1 MSGSPPVAAWPVG
14 WRPSRGDLA
23 LAVLVGLLGLQSAS
37 DADGIKDPAWAVIG
51 LIECT
56 ALPLAVRSLW
66 PLPVL
71 GITLVAAVAGDLLFG
86 GLQLAGPVIA
96 LYTVARRH
104 DRRVSSAAAAVTAA
118 GLAVPTATR
127 AAESPLFAM
136 AIAAVLV
143 AAWAIGDNVRRR
155 HAYLTRV
162 QAREAAIEEEQQQ
175 RARVAVAEERA
186 RIARELHDV
195 ISHNVSVMVLQA
207 AAGADVFA
215 THPERAR
222 EALGSIETAGREA
235 LAELRRLLSV
245 VQPPGDEGG
254 GLAPPPGLTR
264 LPELVERVRATGLE
278 VSLTVTGDE
287 RELPAGVDFSAYR
300 IVQEALTNT
309 LKHGHAATARVDLSF
324 GEDMLDVQI
333 VDDGTE
339 TAEADARTRRGH
351 GLIGMRERASVFGGE
366 LEAGPRSQGGFAV
379 RASIPLDGA
388 SR

>member
-1 MSGSPPVAAWPVG
+1 MSGSPLVAVWPAA

-23 LAVLVGLLGLQSAS
+23 LALLLGLFALQGAS
-37 DADGIKDPAWAVIG
+37 DADGVKDPAWAVIG

-56 ALPLAVRSLW
+56 ALPLAFRSLW

-71 GITLVAAVAGDLLFG
+71 GVTLAAAVAGDLLFD

-96 LYTVARRH
+96 LYTVARRR
-104 DRRVSSAAAAVTAA
+104 DRRVSSAAAGVTAA
-118 GLAVPTATR
+118 SR
-127 AAESPLFAM
+127 AAESPLFA
-136 AIAAVLV
+136 IGICLVLV

-162 QAREAAIEEEQQQ
+162 RAREVAIEEEQQE

-215 THPERAR
+215 THPERSR

-245 VQPPGDEGG
+245 VHAPVDEGP
-254 GLAPPPGLTR
+254 GLAPPPGLSR
-264 LPELVERVRATGLE
+264 LPELVERVRATGLD
-278 VSLTVTGDE
+278 VSLTVSGNG
-287 RELPAGVDFSAYR
+287 RALPAGVDFSAYR

-309 LKHGHAATARVDLSF
+309 LKHAHAATARVDLRF
-324 GEDMLDVQI
+324 GAHSLEVEI
-333 VDDGTE
+333 VDDGT
-339 TAEADARTRRGH
+339 TAGEAPGRGQ
-351 GLIGMRERASVFGGE
+351 GLIGMRERAAVFGGE
-366 LEAGPRSQGGFAV
+366 LQAGPRSQGGFGV
-379 RASIPLDGA
+379 RASIPFDGT

>member
-1 MSGSPPVAAWPVG
+1 MSGSPLVAVWPVA
-14 WRPSRGDLA
+14 WRPSRWDLA
-23 LAVLVGLLGLQSAS
+23 LAVLLGLFALQGAF
-37 DADGIKDPAWAVIG
+37 DADGVKDPAWAVIG

-56 ALPLAVRSLW
+56 ALPLAFRSLW

-71 GITLVAAVAGDLLFG
+71 GVTLAAAVAGDLLFD

-96 LYTVARRH
+96 LYTVARH
-104 DRRVSSAAAAVTAA
+104 HERRVSLAAGGVAAA
-118 GLAVPTATR
+118 GLAVPAASR
-127 AAESPLFAM
+127 AAESPLFA
-136 AIAAVLV
+136 IVIYLVLV
-143 AAWAIGDNVRRR
+143 AAWAIGDNVRSR

-162 QAREAAIEEEQQQ
+162 QAREAAMEEEQQE

-215 THPERAR
+215 THPERSR

-245 VQPPGDEGG
+245 VDAPVDAGA
-254 GLAPPPGLTR
+254 GLAPPPGLDR
-264 LPELVERVRATGLE
+264 LPELVERVRATGLD
-278 VSLTVTGDE
+278 VSLTVSGDG
-287 RELPAGVDFSAYR
+287 RALPAGVDFSAYR

-309 LKHGHAATARVDLSF
+309 LKHAHAATAGVDVRIGAHSL
-324 GEDMLDVQI
+324 EVEI
-333 VDDGTE
+333 VDDGT
-339 TAEADARTRRGH
+339 AAGEAPGRGH
-351 GLIGMRERASVFGGE
+351 GLIGMRERAAVFGGE
-366 LEAGPRSQGGFAV
+366 LQAGPRSQGGFVV
-379 RASIPLDGA
+379 RAFIPFDGA

>member
-1 MSGSPPVAAWPVG
+1 MSGSPLVAVWPVA

-23 LAVLVGLLGLQSAS
+23 LAVLLGLFALQGAF
-37 DADGIKDPAWAVIG
+37 DADGVKDPAWVVIG

-56 ALPLAVRSLW
+56 ALPLAFRSLW

-71 GITLVAAVAGDLLFG
+71 GVTLAAAVAGDLLFD

-96 LYTVARRH
+96 LYTVARH
-104 DRRVSSAAAAVTAA
+104 HERRVSLTAGGVAAA
-118 GLAVPTATR
+118 GLAVPAASR
-127 AAESPLFAM
+127 AVESPLFG
-136 AIAAVLV
+136 IGIYLVLV

-162 QAREAAIEEEQQQ
+162 QEREAAMEEEQQE

-215 THPERAR
+215 THPERSR

-245 VQPPGDEGG
+245 VDAPVDEGP

-264 LPELVERVRATGLE
+264 LPELVERVRATGLD
-278 VSLTVTGDE
+278 VSLTVSGDG
-287 RELPAGVDFSAYR
+287 RALPAGVDFSAYR

-309 LKHGHAATARVDLSF
+309 LKHANAATARVDLRF
-324 GEDMLDVQI
+324 GAHSLEVEI
-333 VDDGTE
+333 VDDGT
-339 TAEADARTRRGH
+339 AAGEAPGRGH
-351 GLIGMRERASVFGGE
+351 GLIGMRERAAVFGGE
-366 LEAGPRSQGGFAV
+366 LQAGPRSQGGFVV
-379 RASIPLDGA
+379 RASIPFDGA